1 MEATGDKYKVEVD
14 THEQVRPRRRSS
26 ALLKHI
32 DDKRTSWVDATES
45 AIKILETE
53 RNERR
58 SFLPY
63 FGIDK
68 KWQRK
73 LRIALS
79 PSPCEATFQLLWLIS
94 FHCLATPFVYY
105 LLMQR
110 IILSAAFFLVGLN
123 VVMKVITIGEN
134 FRRDDNIAS
143 IILRMVGEARKKNF
157 LTLMSRPLGF
167 LSGTARKISSALS
180 LVVTVCLIALYF
192 LQIHTYSVPV
202 HACIIAFWV
211 LLIAPMLPQFP
222 ISIEVI
228 TNYFTQ
234 TADAL
239 AIMINEFEVYDT
251 TAHSSGFQA
260 PLSPIKTKLNF
271 ERAYE
276 NYHIMTGLIEQFSE
290 AFAGY
295 FFYAEFTLAL
305 ATLCLLFAAAD
316 AIANA
321 INTGGGLLSI
331 FVTAFAVSNFVM
343 YILCCCRIFFA
354 AATITESVRRVE
366 NRVHRLEAII
376 NVVDPSLRV
385 EMKTFSDH
393 ILRGLPLT
401 GFRSMGIIVS
411 KSLGTKITYA
421 MLTILSTAAMYGL
434 RVADKLGR

>member
-1 MEATGDKYKVEVD
+1 
-14 THEQVRPRRRSS
+14 
-26 ALLKHI
+26 
-32 DDKRTSWVDATES
+32 
-45 AIKILETE
+45 
-53 RNERR
+53 
-58 SFLPY
+58 
-63 FGIDK
+63 
-68 KWQRK
+68 
-73 LRIALS
+73 
-79 PSPCEATFQLLWLIS
+79 
-94 FHCLATPFVYY
+94 
-105 LLMQR
+105 MQR

-167 LSGTARKISSALS
+167 LSGTARKISSALT
-180 LVVTVCLIALYF
+180 LVSIACLIALYF
-192 LQIHTYSVPV
+192 LQIHTYSV

-211 LLIAPMLPQFP
+211 LLIASTLPQLP
-222 ISIEVI
+222 IGHEVI
-228 TNYFTQ
+228 SNYFTQ

-305 ATLCLLFAAAD
+305 ATLCFLFAAAD

-321 INTGGGLLSI
+321 VNTGGGLLSI
-331 FVTAFAVSNFVM
+331 FVAAVAVSNFVM
-343 YILCCCRIFFA
+343 YILCCCRIFLA

-434 RVADKLGR
+434 RVADNQFLF